1 MLHIERTLEIDAT
14 PDAVWA
20 VISRFMHDDE
30 FAPLVTSVDALT
42 QGEDGV
48 GSKRRNHFDN
58 GTSLVEE
65 VIVWEVERR
74 YHRLR
79 LSEMSGAPIR
89 EAEADVSIEPTE
101 NGRSR
106 VTWGLDFRMK
116 YGPLGWLLG
125 QTMLKMV
132 MGKIVEGNLKGLA
145 ERVGSNEAATV

>member
-1 MLHIERTLEIDAT
+1 MIHIERSLEIDAT

-48 GSKRRNHFDN
+48 GSKRRNHFED

-65 VIVWEVERR
+65 VIVWEPERK

-79 LSEMSGAPIR
+79 LSEMSGAPMHA
-89 EAEADVSIEPTE
+89 AEADVSIEPTE
-101 NGRSR
+101 NGRSL
-106 VTWGLDFRMK
+106 VTWGLDFQMK
-116 YGPLGWLLG
+116 YGPFGWLLG
-125 QTMLKMV
+125 QTMLRMM
-132 MGKIVEGNLKGLA
+132 MGKIIVGNLKGLA
-145 ERVGSNEAATV
+145 ERVGSN